1 MADENGALPEIAI
14 STGADPLVEIDRIVK
29 NTRQDVLVITT
40 SNAEV
45 VLTRAW
51 KRIQQSNDWLAPLAL
66 LISIVMGLLTTDFVG
81 GFGLSAEAWKA
92 VFVVGA
98 VASAGWLAVMLFRLS
113 RTGGV
118 LSPQK
123 VVELLM
129 ADGTLLPAAAPSV
142 PGLPPVSAAPRMP
155 TPTPPRIVPRNG
167 NGDAAAQPEE
177 SPSAAQLFSGAG
189 TATPSVPE
197 PRHHAPPSTSGPVAT
212 AAAVATGAPPANG
225 VANGALASTF
235 SPGTHVRHRNFGTGT
250 VVELVPGSPR
260 FLRVRFDDPDVGTKK
275 LREDL
280 ASLWLRGDEQ

>member
-1 MADENGALPEIAI
+1 VADENGALPEIAI

-113 RTGGV
+113 RTGGG

-142 PGLPPVSAAPRMP
+142 PADPPVSAAPRTP

-167 NGDAAAQPEE
+167 DAAQPDE
-177 SPSAAQLFSGAG
+177 SPSAAQRFSAAG
-189 TATPSVPE
+189 TSPSVPE
-197 PRHHAPPSTSGPVAT
+197 PRQHSTPSTSGPVAT

-225 VANGALASTF
+225 VANGDLASTF